1 VQSTTD
7 GFRSRTDVTIRA
19 AREEGGQKK
28 V

>member
-19 AREEGGQKK
+19 AAFSS
-28 V
+28 